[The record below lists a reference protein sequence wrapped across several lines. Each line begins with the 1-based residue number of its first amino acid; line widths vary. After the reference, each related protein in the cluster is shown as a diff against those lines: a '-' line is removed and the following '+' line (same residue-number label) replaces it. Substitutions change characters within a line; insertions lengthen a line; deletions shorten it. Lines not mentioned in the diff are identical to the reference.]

1 MTFLYTYKNCSHD
14 VYKVYKINYKVGKQ
28 IIFKGRGWWKVVI
41 IVIKHSENLMNVTE
55 FRLKKRSP
63 SYLVYK
69 KPVTEKLIWGCGPIN
84 INNVKAST
92 CPFEI
97 NAKIW

>member
-1 MTFLYTYKNCSHD
+1 M
-14 VYKVYKINYKVGKQ
+14 GKQ

-69 KPVTEKLIWGCGPIN
+69 EPVTEKLKWGCGPIKL
-84 INNVKAST
+84 NNLKVHVLLKLMPRYDKEL
-92 CPFEI
+92 CQ
-97 NAKIW
+97 K